1 MVVDSTIMKTFFGS
15 LATKRNLIRQLSVF
29 VLATLIAFLAF
40 QTTTNRPTAVL
51 QKTSTA
57 LFPPDAP
64 GTVHG
69 PFSVSGNIIVDSTG
83 SPVYLHGVD
92 WPSLDWS
99 CTGQWANSSQNGI
112 NPAEF
117 QIMATQWGV
126 NAVRIPVNE
135 NFWLSSSSS
144 YCPNYRSTVAEVVHL
159 VEQQGMIP
167 IIDLHT
173 GGPINTTTPKSGPEC
188 APDSG
193 SVTFWKQVANAYQT
207 DPNVLFEL
215 YNEPHGIPWS
225 IWRNGGDITCSST
238 GLAYH
243 AVGMQQ
249 LLQAI
254 RGAGAQNVVLAD
266 GIDFASNLTQVP
278 EYALAGS
285 NVAYVYHLY
294 VNQSDPTTPSTWSAQ
309 LGSTTQLFPVVAT
322 EFGVL
327 GCQTPY
333 PSGTE
338 QQILDFLTANGI
350 GYTAWGWWAGGCGF
364 PSLLSN
370 ESGACFDGGCQVQP
384 ENLAL
389 SNGTATAALPSEAT
403 SVAPQPQSTP
413 VASTNAIYTNSE
425 GPASDLVVRINVPN
439 TVPKGSAVTAT
450 LASNGQTISTTSAT
464 LSPGDFTLPVSTGL
478 YQFEPTTLS
487 ITVPTQATVAG
498 IVPLAGTA
506 GSLATMGATDPSCAA
521 SPTWGPVTVTASAWK
536 LQATITGTGY
546 PAFRIAT
553 QTCLPAGSTQ
563 TYVHLYYPGPSGVIS
578 VTPYGF
584 TTNWSVRFG
593 TSMWLTHGWN
603 LVPMMATGSGPLPQ
617 EGLQVNNPEGWSGT
631 LTIAKLYA
639 IVS

>member
-1 MVVDSTIMKTFFGS
+1 MK
-15 LATKRNLIRQLSVF
+15 RLSVV
-29 VLATLIAFLAF
+29 VLATLLALLAL
-40 QTTTNRPTAVL
+40 QTGGARPATVL

-69 PFSVSGNIIVDSTG
+69 PFSVVGSTIVDSTG
-83 SPVYLHGVD
+83 APVYLHGVD

-99 CTGQWANSSQNGI
+99 CTGQWANASQNGV

-144 YCPNYRSTVAEVVHL
+144 YCPSYSSTVAKVVSL

-173 GGPINTTTPKSGPEC
+173 GGPINTTTPKNGPEC
-188 APDSG
+188 APDAG
-193 SVTFWKQVANAYQT
+193 SATFWKQVASAYRT
-207 DPNVLFEL
+207 DPNVIFEL
-215 YNEPHGIPWS
+215 YNEPHGVPWS
-225 IWRNGGDITCSST
+225 IWRNGGDIACSST
-238 GLAYH
+238 GLSYR

-249 LLQAI
+249 LLAAV
-254 RGAGAQNVVLAD
+254 RGAGAENVVLAD
-266 GIDFASNLTQVP
+266 GIDFASNLAQVP
-278 EYALAGS
+278 QYALTGS

-294 VNQSDPTTPSTWSAQ
+294 VNQSNPTTPSTWSAQ

-338 QQILDFLTANGI
+338 QQILNFLTTNGI
-350 GYTAWGWWAGGCGF
+350 GYTAWGWWTSGCGF
-364 PSLLSN
+364 PSLISN
-370 ESGACFDGGCQVQP
+370 ESGACFDGGCQVQA

-389 SNGTATAALPSEAT
+389 SKGEVAADLPPGATGVNLQQQSTASASANTTYTGSLGPASGILVRMNVPAGIASGATATA
-403 SVAPQPQSTP
+403 
-413 VASTNAIYTNSE
+413 
-425 GPASDLVVRINVPN
+425 
-439 TVPKGSAVTAT
+439 T
-450 LASNGQTISTTSAT
+450 LTSNGSTITKTQSV
-464 LSPGDFTLPVSTGL
+464 LSPGEFVLPVSPGIH
-478 YQFEPTTLS
+478 QFDPTTLS
-487 ITVPTQATVAG
+487 VTLPPSVSISSV
-498 IVPLAGTA
+498 VPLAGSP
-506 GSLATMGATDPSCAA
+506 GSLATLGATDPACNAA
-521 SPTWGPVTVTASAWK
+521 AAWGPVAVSSGGWK
-536 LQATITGTGY
+536 LQAALTGAGY

-553 QTCLPAGSTQ
+553 QPCLPVGTTQ
-563 TYVHLYYPGPSGVIS
+563 TFVHLYYPGPSGMIS

-584 TTNWSVRFG
+584 TSSWSLEFG
-593 TSMWLTHGWN
+593 TPVWLAHGWN
-603 LVPMMATGSGPLPQ
+603 LVQMSTGSEPTAQ
-617 EGLQVNNPEGWSGT
+617 EGLQVNNPEGWNGT
-631 LTIAKLYA
+631 ISIAKLYA